1 MPEISVHINGRKYP
15 ITCEEGEEEHIIR
28 LGRHIDKRVKDLVQ
42 NVGQI
47 GEAHL
52 LAMTSLVMAD
62 ELSEANDRARIAG
75 DEGVER
81 LDRAAVAI
89 KGVASQLESDQIGL
103 GAASPRE

>member
-62 ELSEANDRARIAG
+62 ELS
-75 DEGVER
+75 
-81 LDRAAVAI
+81 
-89 KGVASQLESDQIGL
+89 
-103 GAASPRE
+103 

>member
-1 MPEISVHINGRKYP
+1 
-15 ITCEEGEEEHIIR
+15 
-28 LGRHIDKRVKDLVQ
+28 
-42 NVGQI
+42 
-47 GEAHL
+47 
-52 LAMTSLVMAD
+52 MTSLVMAD

-75 DEGVER
+75 DEAVNAVAEGVVER